1 MFTVS
6 PATESTVSSLSKQF
20 SAHTQ
25 STFEAI
31 AERQRA
37 ISRNDA
43 ITKQLSTRNHEIDD
57 ERLHCEWKALPIT
70 ERIDNSVAH
79 CERAKVL

>member
-1 MFTVS
+1 MSVEERFVCVS
-6 PATESTVSSLSKQF
+6 ALSKYF

-43 ITKQLSTRNHEIDD
+43 ITKQLLAHEIDD
-57 ERLHCEWKALPIT
+57 GRLHCEWKALPIT
-70 ERIDNSVAH
+70 ERIDNSVAQ
-79 CERAKVL
+79 CERGKVL